1 MSRNFKDNFLLIQI
15 ALLVVLFFIAIGF
28 SLVVYSAVKDFQ
40 PKPVEL
46 PRPISS
52 STKAVLPV
60 NNFSISENS
69 ATPTASELEILAL
82 GDIML
87 DRNVYLKIKKAG
99 DYNFPFLKIDD
110 FLKNAD
116 LRIANL
122 EGPIT
127 NFPSKAVSGGA
138 LSFTFSPK
146 FIEPLKNRFNI
157 LSLANNHTLDRGEA
171 GFSQTAGYL
180 KNNNILFFGSSD
192 NRAEG
197 ISQIIKKNGIKIGVI
212 GYNGLRGN
220 YLNLVISKI
229 KELKKDS
236 DFIIVYPHWGEEYK
250 KLPNAKQNQEAR
262 IFIDNGADLV
272 IGSHPHVMEPVEIY
286 KNKIIFYSLG
296 NFIFDQYFSRD
307 TMEGLAVGILFKREE
322 DNKIKAKYEL
332 YPYKI
337 NNDSQPF
344 LAGNDD
350 KERILKW
357 LSENSTA
364 AGAVKNEIKAGKIE
378 FNN

>member
-1 MSRNFKDNFLLIQI
+1 MSKHLKDNFLLIQI
-15 ALLVVLFFIAIGF
+15 ALLIVLFFIAVGF
-28 SLVVYSAVKDFQ
+28 SLVVYLAVKDFQ
-40 PKPVEL
+40 PKPAEL
-46 PRPISS
+46 PKPISS
-52 STKAVLPV
+52 STKAVLLV
-60 NNFSISENS
+60 NNFFISENS
-69 ATPTASELEILAL
+69 ATLTASELKILAF

-87 DRNVYLKIKKAG
+87 DRNVFSKVKKMN
-99 DYNFPFLKIDD
+99 DYTFPFLKVDD
-110 FLKNAD
+110 FLKDAD
-116 LRIANL
+116 FKIANL

-127 NFPSKAVSGGA
+127 DFLSKAVTGGA

-180 KNNNILFFGSSD
+180 KNNNIIFFGSSD

-197 ISQIIKKNGIKIGVI
+197 ISQIIEKNGIKIGVI

-229 KELKKDS
+229 KELKKNA
-236 DFIIVYPHWGEEYK
+236 DFIIIYPHWGEEYK
-250 KLPNAKQNQEAR
+250 KLASTKQKQEAKT
-262 IFIDNGADLV
+262 FIDNGADLI

-307 TMEGLAVGILFKREE
+307 TMEGLAVAIFLNKE
-322 DNKIKAKYEL
+322 DSQIVASYEL

-337 NNDSQPF
+337 NKDSQPE
-344 LAGNDD
+344 LADKNN

-357 LSENSTA
+357 LSENSLVA
-364 AGAVKNEIKAGKIE
+364 EAVKNKIKEGKIE